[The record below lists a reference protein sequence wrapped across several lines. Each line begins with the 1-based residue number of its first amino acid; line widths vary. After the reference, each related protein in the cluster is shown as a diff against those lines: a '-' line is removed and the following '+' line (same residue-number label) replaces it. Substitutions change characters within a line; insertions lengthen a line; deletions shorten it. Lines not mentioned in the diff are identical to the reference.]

1 MKLYP
6 PVIDN
11 KLPAFYGNSITIPFK
26 LNITTSMG

>member
-11 KLPAFYGNSITIPFK
+11 KIPAFYGNSIIVPFK
-26 LNITTSMG
+26 LNKAVSPS